1 MNLSQNN
8 KNTNVNVYGVEY
20 TPYLGGMLIV
30 LYLEDTN
37 DSEYRLVK
45 NSQIKFKVFNLSNN
59 NHPQL
64 SFSGFGWQ
72 YQSGWSGRDSGG
84 RLDTWAINPIFN
96 FSGEVTKYLIYCKE
110 QYFTNNDNNGRTRF
124 YLLDLKKFDNSSTA
138 KNNCETIQVRWEG
151 AKYSDGKYDGNKKII
166 LSLT

>member
-20 TPYLGGMLIV
+20 ISYLGGMLIV
-30 LYLEDTN
+30 LYSEDTN

-64 SFSGFGWQ
+64 SFSGFG
-72 YQSGWSGRDSGG
+72 
-84 RLDTWAINPIFN
+84 
-96 FSGEVTKYLIYCKE
+96 
-110 QYFTNNDNNGRTRF
+110 
-124 YLLDLKKFDNSSTA
+124 
-138 KNNCETIQVRWEG
+138 
-151 AKYSDGKYDGNKKII
+151 
-166 LSLT
+166 